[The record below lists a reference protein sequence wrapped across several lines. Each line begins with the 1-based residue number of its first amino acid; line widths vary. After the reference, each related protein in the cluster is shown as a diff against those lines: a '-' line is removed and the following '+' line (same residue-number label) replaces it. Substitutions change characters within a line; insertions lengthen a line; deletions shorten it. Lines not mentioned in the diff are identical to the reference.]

1 MNKYLSST
9 LALSAL
15 ALAISAPANAAG
27 LTTLNEGFNS
37 VSGLASANWVF
48 QNNSDP
54 VPLSTADWTQ
64 GNTGTS
70 NYAAQAGPGNSFAQV
85 DFASTGGDSITL
97 AGGTVSNWLITPEL
111 DFTNGGTFSFF
122 ARNLGGNSRTEFL
135 EVRSSAAGSNSSV
148 GTLATDV
155 GVFTSLAGTV
165 GSQITVGAIPASA
178 WTKYTF
184 TVGATGG
191 SGRLAFRYFGT
202 DGGQS
207 GSSNQYL
214 AVDTASYT
222 ASAVP
227 EPSSMAG
234 MLLIGGLG
242 AASRLRKAKKAQ
254 A

>member
-37 VSGLASANWVF
+37 VSGLTGAGWAF
-48 QNNSDP
+48 QNNSNP
-54 VPLSTADWTQ
+54 VPLSTADWAQ

-85 DFASTGGDSITL
+85 DFASTSGDSITL
-97 AGGTVSNWLITPEL
+97 TGGTVSNWLETPEL
-111 DFTNGGTFSFF
+111 DFSLGGTFSFF

-135 EVRSSAAGSNSSV
+135 EVRSSAAGTSSNV

-155 GVFTSLAGTV
+155 GDFTSLVGSIGSQSTV
-165 GSQITVGAIPASA
+165 GIIPAAA

-184 TVGATGG
+184 NVAATGG

-222 ASAVP
+222 AAVP